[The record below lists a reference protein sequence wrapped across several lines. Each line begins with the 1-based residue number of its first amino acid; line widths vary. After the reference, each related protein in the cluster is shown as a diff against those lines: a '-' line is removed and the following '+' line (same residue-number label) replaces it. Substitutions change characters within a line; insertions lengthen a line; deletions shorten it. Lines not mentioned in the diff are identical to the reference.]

1 MGEQNVHNNAS
12 AGGAAQTIAA
22 MDEYQRACIGQQ
34 TYYFVRRILHNP
46 VLRELHAQ
54 KKAELQAS
62 GYFDRLNSL
71 APPERETTNIPA
83 L

>member
-1 MGEQNVHNNAS
+1 MEEAKFNRELTT
-12 AGGAAQTIAA
+12 GGAAQTIAA

-46 VLRELHAQ
+46 VLRELHAK

-62 GYFDRLNSL
+62 GYFDRLNSM
-71 APPERETTNIPA
+71 ASPERETTNIPA